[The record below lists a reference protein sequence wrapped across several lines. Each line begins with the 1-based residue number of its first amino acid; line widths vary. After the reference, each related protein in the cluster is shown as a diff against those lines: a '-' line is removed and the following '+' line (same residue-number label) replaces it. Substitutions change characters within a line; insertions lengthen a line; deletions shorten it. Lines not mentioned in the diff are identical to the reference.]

1 MNFSRLT
8 RSVILVRSYPGLV
21 AAAQASRSASSNA
34 VISAHAPVDGERAPD
49 QTERRGQLSGRRI
62 AVKDNIST
70 AQLPTTCASDALR
83 DYQSP
88 RDATVVRLLRDEGAV
103 IDTKTNMDEF
113 GMGSHSVNSAFG
125 PVQNV
130 GPDGEGYSAGGSSGG
145 SAVSVAGG
153 SCWALVPRGNI
164 KAVFSHSAAPS
175 AQTPAAQFDCPPH
188 TAESLALSHR
198 TG

>member
-1 MNFSRLT
+1 MNVSRLT
-8 RSVILVRSYPGLV
+8 KNAILFRSYPSVV
-21 AAAQASRSASSNA
+21 AAAPASRSASSNA
-34 VISAHAPVDGERAPD
+34 VISAYTPVDREQDPGRT
-49 QTERRGQLSGRRI
+49 QRQGQLSGRRI

-103 IDTKTNMDEF
+103 IHAKTNMDEF

-130 GPDGEGYSAGGSSGG
+130 ADGEGYSAGGSSGG
-145 SAVSVAGG
+145 SAVSVAEGE
-153 SCWALVPRGNI
+153 CWALVP
-164 KAVFSHSAAPS
+164 
-175 AQTPAAQFDCPPH
+175 
-188 TAESLALSHR
+188 
-198 TG
+198 